1 MPLAAALA
9 ALELRPHLAA
19 HGDALLG
26 RVGLGHLQP
35 EEGDERRVVEHLLQL
50 GIRQRFRLLAHGVT
64 TILPNTSRS
73 SITRSASRASS
84 SLKVLSTSTLSL
96 PLCTSSSSFSMSVRI
111 QPLEPSTLSSKV
123 QMKRMSSLGS
133 KPAVA
138 PQVSSRPPTLSTR
151 SDFTQVSPPV

>member
-1 MPLAAALA
+1 HHRHPFV
-9 ALELRPHLAA
+9 H
-19 HGDALLG
+19 
-26 RVGLGHLQP
+26 RVGLGDLEP
-35 EEGDERRVVEHLLQL
+35 EEGDERRVVEHRLQL
-50 GIRQRFRLLAHGVT
+50 AAVQRLRILAHGAT

-84 SLKVLSTSTLSL
+84 SLNTLSTRTLSL
-96 PLCTSSSSFSMSVRI
+96 PLCTSSRSFSMSERI

-138 PQVSSRPPTLSTR
+138 PQVSNRPPTLSTR